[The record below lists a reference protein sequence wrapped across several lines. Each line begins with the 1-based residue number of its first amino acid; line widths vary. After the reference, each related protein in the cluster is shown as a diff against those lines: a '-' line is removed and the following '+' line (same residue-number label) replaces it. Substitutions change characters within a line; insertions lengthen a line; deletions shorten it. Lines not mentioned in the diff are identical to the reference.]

1 MANAQLFK
9 SMIGKLLPSTN
20 AKNHEGAN
28 AYAFTP
34 QHALAQYAMTG
45 CLNGTF
51 YTAAETQL
59 SDVLTMANEVDDEFI
74 AKLAVYS
81 REKGAMKDMPT
92 MLLAIL
98 AARQSAFLA
107 PAFMRVI
114 DNGKML
120 RNFVQILRSGA
131 TGRKSLGSRPKR
143 LVQTWLTEA
152 STHRL
157 LTASVGNE
165 PSLADVV
172 KMVHPQPKDAE
183 QAAVFAW
190 LIGKP
195 FDMNALPQVIQDY
208 EMVKRGVS
216 TDLPDVP
223 FQMLTHLD
231 LSTAQWSSIARNMG
245 WQALRINL
253 NTLLRHGVFNDVTMV
268 DFVAARLGDEQ
279 SIRKAK
285 AFPYQLLMAYQ
296 AAKQEM
302 PVVIS
307 EALQDALEHSLVN
320 VPHLAGK
327 KVVVCPDVSGSMQ
340 SPATGFRKG
349 ATTSVRCIDVAG
361 LVAAAMLRS
370 NPETIVLPF
379 ENQVVDIR
387 LNGRDSVMTNAK
399 RLANIGGGGTN
410 CSAPL
415 VWLNKH
421 KTAVD
426 VVIFVSDN
434 ESWLD
439 NRRQGA
445 SETMKQWAEV
455 KRRNPQAKL
464 VCIDIQPN
472 TTTQAAEREDI
483 LNIGG
488 FSDEVFKLVGLF
500 ANNELAAGHWVE
512 VINQVE
518 L

>member
-1 MANAQLFK
+1 
-9 SMIGKLLPSTN
+9 
-20 AKNHEGAN
+20 
-28 AYAFTP
+28 
-34 QHALAQYAMTG
+34 
-45 CLNGTF
+45 
-51 YTAAETQL
+51 
-59 SDVLTMANEVDDEFI
+59 
-74 AKLAVYS
+74 
-81 REKGAMKDMPT
+81 
-92 MLLAIL
+92 
-98 AARQSAFLA
+98 
-107 PAFMRVI
+107 
-114 DNGKML
+114 
-120 RNFVQILRSGA
+120 
-131 TGRKSLGSRPKR
+131 
-143 LVQTWLTEA
+143 
-152 STHRL
+152 
-157 LTASVGNE
+157 
-165 PSLADVV
+165 
-172 KMVHPQPKDAE
+172 
-183 QAAVFAW
+183 
-190 LIGKP
+190 
-195 FDMNALPQVIQDY
+195 
-208 EMVKRGVS
+208 
-216 TDLPDVP
+216 
-223 FQMLTHLD
+223 
-231 LSTAQWSSIARNMG
+231 
-245 WQALRINL
+245 
-253 NTLLRHGVFNDVTMV
+253 VFNDVTMV

-296 AAKQEM
+296 AAKKEM
-302 PVVIS
+302 PAVIS

-415 VWLNKH
+415 AWLVKQ
-421 KTAVD
+421 KTPVD

-434 ESWLD
+434 QSWMD
-439 NRRQGA
+439 AKGHGA
-445 SETMKQWAEV
+445 TTTMHHWAEI

-464 VCIDIQPN
+464 VCIDIQPYAN
-472 TTTQAAEREDI
+472 SQAAEREDI

>member
-9 SMIGKLLPSTN
+9 SMMGKLLPSTN

-28 AYAFTP
+28 AYALTP

-74 AKLAVYS
+74 AKLAIYS

-183 QAAVFAW
+183 Q
-190 LIGKP
+190 
-195 FDMNALPQVIQDY
+195 
-208 EMVKRGVS
+208 E
-216 TDLPDVP
+216 
-223 FQMLTHLD
+223 
-231 LSTAQWSSIARNMG
+231 
-245 WQALRINL
+245 
-253 NTLLRHGVFNDVTMV
+253 
-268 DFVAARLGDEQ
+268 
-279 SIRKAK
+279 
-285 AFPYQLLMAYQ
+285 
-296 AAKQEM
+296 
-302 PVVIS
+302 PV
-307 EALQDALEHSLVN
+307 
-320 VPHLAGK
+320 
-327 KVVVCPDVSGSMQ
+327 
-340 SPATGFRKG
+340 
-349 ATTSVRCIDVAG
+349 
-361 LVAAAMLRS
+361 
-370 NPETIVLPF
+370 
-379 ENQVVDIR
+379 
-387 LNGRDSVMTNAK
+387 
-399 RLANIGGGGTN
+399 
-410 CSAPL
+410 
-415 VWLNKH
+415 
-421 KTAVD
+421 
-426 VVIFVSDN
+426 
-434 ESWLD
+434 
-439 NRRQGA
+439 
-445 SETMKQWAEV
+445 
-455 KRRNPQAKL
+455 
-464 VCIDIQPN
+464 
-472 TTTQAAEREDI
+472 
-483 LNIGG
+483 
-488 FSDEVFKLVGLF
+488 
-500 ANNELAAGHWVE
+500 
-512 VINQVE
+512 
-518 L
+518 

>member
-1 MANAQLFK
+1 MANANLFQ
-9 SMIGKLLPSTN
+9 SVMGKLLPSMN
-20 AKNHEGAN
+20 SKNQAGAN

-45 CLNGTF
+45 CFNGTF

-81 REKGAMKDMPT
+81 REKGAMKDMPA

-98 AARQSAFLA
+98 AARQSAFLV

-120 RNFVQILRSGA
+120 RNFVQIVRSGA

-143 LVQTWLTEA
+143 LIQAWLNNA
-152 STHRL
+152 STDKL
-157 LTASVGNE
+157 LSASVGNS

-195 FDMNALPQVIQDY
+195 FDVKALPAVIQEY

-216 TDLPDVP
+216 TDLPNVP

-231 LSTAQWSSIARNMG
+231 LSTAQWRSIAKNMG

-253 NTLLRHGVFNDVTMV
+253 NTLLRHGVFNDVAMV
-268 DFVAARLGDEQ
+268 DFVAARLRDEQ

-296 AAKQEM
+296 AAKKEM
-302 PVVIS
+302 PVAIS
-307 EALQDALEHSLVN
+307 DALQDALEHSLVN
-320 VPHLAGK
+320 VPNLAGK

-379 ENQVVDIR
+379 ENEVVDIR

-415 VWLNKH
+415 AWLVKQ
-421 KTAVD
+421 KTPVD

-434 ESWLD
+434 QSWMD
-439 NRRQGA
+439 NRGHGA
-445 SETMKQWAEV
+445 SETMRQWATI
-455 KRRNPQAKL
+455 KQRNPQAKL
-464 VCIDIQPN
+464 VCIDIQPFAN
-472 TTTQAAEREDI
+472 SHAAERDDI

-512 VINQVE
+512 MIKQVA

>member
-1 MANAQLFK
+1 MANARLFK
-9 SMIGKLLPSTN
+9 SMMGKLLPNTN
-20 AKNHEGAN
+20 GKNHEGAN
-28 AYAFTP
+28 AYVLTP

-51 YTAAETQL
+51 YSAAEVQL
-59 SDVLTMANEVDDEFI
+59 SDVLTMASDVDDEFL

-81 REKGAMKDMPT
+81 REKGAMKDMPV

-98 AARQSAFLA
+98 AARQSAYLA
-107 PAFMRVI
+107 PAFARVV

-120 RNFVQILRSGA
+120 RNFVQIVRSGA

-143 LVQTWLTEA
+143 LVQAWLTEA
-152 STHRL
+152 STARL
-157 LTASVGNE
+157 LQASVGND

-195 FDMNALPQVIQDY
+195 FDVNALPQVIQDY
-208 EMVKRGVS
+208 ELVKRGVS
-216 TDLPDVP
+216 ADLPNVP
-223 FQMLTHLD
+223 FQMLTHLT
-231 LSTAQWSSIARNMG
+231 LSTAQWSSIAKNMG

-253 NTLLRHGVFNDVTMV
+253 NTLLRHGVFDNANMVT
-268 DFVAARLGDEQ
+268 FVAQRLRDHN
-279 SIRKAK
+279 SIRKAQ

-296 AAKQEM
+296 AAQKEM
-302 PVVIS
+302 PAAIG

-320 VPHLAGK
+320 VPTLAGK

-340 SPATGFRKG
+340 SPVTGFRKG

-361 LVAAAMLRS
+361 LVAAAMLRN
-370 NPETIVLPF
+370 NPQTTVLPF
-379 ENQVVDIR
+379 ENNVVDIR
-387 LNGRDSVMTNAK
+387 LNSRDSVMTNA
-399 RLANIGGGGTN
+399 RQLASIGGGGTN

-415 VWLNKH
+415 AWLNQH
-421 KTAVD
+421 KAAVD
-426 VVIFVSDN
+426 IVIFVSDN
-434 ESWLD
+434 ESWVD
-439 NRRQGA
+439 NHRHGA
-445 SETMKQWAEV
+445 SETMRQWAEL

-464 VCIDIQPN
+464 VCVDIQPHA
-472 TTTQAAEREDI
+472 TTQAAEREDI

-488 FSDEVFKLVGLF
+488 FSDEVFNLLGLF

-512 VINQVE
+512 VINQVTW
-518 L
+518 